1 MTRMAKCHIG
11 YVLNVAQKDMKK
23 GNRVMYNVGDRVVI
37 HDDPV
42 YQWRTGTVKHIW
54 DTHITVIVDGPNWR
68 TWAGFSESQL
78 TLLA

>member
-1 MTRMAKCHIG
+1 
-11 YVLNVAQKDMKK
+11 
-23 GNRVMYNVGDRVVI
+23 MYNVGDRVVI
-37 HDDPV
+37 HTDPV

>member
-1 MTRMAKCHIG
+1 
-11 YVLNVAQKDMKK
+11 
-23 GNRVMYNVGDRVVI
+23 MYNVGDRVVI
-37 HDDPV
+37 HTDPV
-42 YQWRTGTVKHIW
+42 YQWQTGTVKHIW